1 MKKPARSEYFFGC
14 VLLIIGVMVGH
25 LSMDFLD
32 ASEIQ
37 SMSVEIT
44 LSAIFILLFTV
55 LMEIFYVLW
64 RRKKKQEEGKVDI
77 PVTTIILLL
86 VAGFLFSVCMRLVNN
101 VDGMKAFIEGD
112 DFKDFVIA
120 FIKSKF

>member
-32 ASEIQ
+32 TSEIQ

-64 RRKKKQEEGKVDI
+64 RRKKREEGKVDI

-101 VDGMKAFIEGD
+101 VDGMKAFIEGE
-112 DFKDFVIA
+112 DFKNFIIA

>member
-1 MKKPARSEYFFGC
+1 MKKPARSEYFFGF

-32 ASEIQ
+32 TSEIQ
-37 SMSVEIT
+37 SMSVEIVT
-44 LSAIFILLFTV
+44 SAIFILLFTV

-64 RRKKKQEEGKVDI
+64 RRKKKQDEGKVDI

-86 VAGFLFSVCMRLVNN
+86 VAGFLFSVCTRLVDN
-101 VDGMKAFIEGD
+101 VEGMKAFIEGD
-112 DFKDFVIA
+112 DFKNFVIS

>member
-32 ASEIQ
+32 DGEIQ

-44 LSAIFILLFTV
+44 MSAIFILLFTV
-55 LMEIFYVLW
+55 LMEILYVLW
-64 RRKKKQEEGKVDI
+64 
-77 PVTTIILLL
+77 L
-86 VAGFLFSVCMRLVNN
+86 C
-101 VDGMKAFIEGD
+101 
-112 DFKDFVIA
+112 
-120 FIKSKF
+120 